1 MSGLIAWIGMGL
13 IAGILAK
20 FLLPGRDPGG
30 IFITIVVGILGAML
44 GGWIGTQVGIG
55 SVNDFSLKS
64 IGIATGGSIILL
76 VLYRMFKK

>member
-1 MSGLIAWIGMGL
+1 MGL